1 MKAVVRCDAT
11 RDIGFGHLSR
21 CIALAEALRLE
32 GTVCSF
38 SGDYDAAAKE
48 QIAAAGFDAGEIA
61 SPDFVIVDSYRIDGS
76 DLAAIREGGNR
87 VVLFDDFCALD
98 AYPVDVILNFTVE
111 GPTYDYPEGPTLV
124 RGPQYLPAR
133 RKLVEARS
141 GSIERSRSG
150 AVRNLLVAI
159 GGSDPKQIAARL
171 VAILRDRHADLC
183 LHALAADDPGL
194 EAMLRDFAGGSRI
207 LARLPD
213 LSEQFV
219 WADAVVSGGG
229 LIKYE
234 SAYMGVPCAAIAQN
248 EGQDGESKA
257 FAGAGLVFDLGLA
270 DDVSDEELAGKL
282 DLFLSDAQLR
292 ETMASRM
299 RGAFP
304 PDPGAHAARAILE
317 ALR

>member
-1 MKAVVRCDAT
+1 MKAVFRCDAT

-32 GTVCSF
+32 GTTCHF
-38 SGDYDAAAKE
+38 SGEYDAAAE
-48 QIAAAGFDAGEIA
+48 DQIATAGFDCEDA
-61 SPDFVIVDSYRIDGS
+61 SPDFLVVDSYRIDGS
-76 DLAAIREGGNR
+76 DLAALKDAGHR

-111 GPTYDYPEGPTLV
+111 GPTYNYPEGPELV
-124 RGPQYLPAR
+124 RGPQYTPAR

-141 GSIERSRSG
+141 RSIERPRGG
-150 AVRNLLVAI
+150 AVRNLFVAI
-159 GGSDPKQIAARL
+159 GGSDPKGIAARL
-171 VAILRDRHADLC
+171 VAILRDKHSDLC
-183 LHALAADDPGL
+183 LHALSPDGDL
-194 EAMLRDFAGGSRI
+194 SAMLAEFADGSRV
-207 LARLPD
+207 LPRQPD

-248 EGQDGESKA
+248 VGQDGESKA

-270 DDVSDEELAGKL
+270 DDVSDEQLAGDL
-282 DLFLSDAQLR
+282 DSFLSDAQMR
-292 ETMASRM
+292 EAMTSRM
-299 RGAFP
+299 REAFP
-304 PDPGAHAARAILE
+304 ADPAAHAARAILE